1 MTDEQGANDDIRDL
15 LVEKALAH
23 VPFEGWSA
31 VALAA
36 AAEDAGMPAAVAA
49 EAFPEGGVDAA
60 AHFVDLINRRMERA
74 AEQNAD
80 RLAPM
85 RPLERLAWLI
95 RHRLEPWSGDKE
107 AIRRSVALLAL
118 PCHAVLAA
126 HLAWASSDALWRAAG
141 DRAQDLDFYAKR
153 MALSAVAG
161 STLFFWLNDES
172 ENEADS
178 WAFLARRLEDMNRLT
193 NLRRGLAAWMP
204 VRPAAGKKR
213 GRHRFGIRE

>member
-1 MTDEQGANDDIRDL
+1 MTDEQGADGDIRDL
-15 LVEKALAH
+15 LVEKALVH

-31 VALAA
+31 AALTA
-36 AAEDAGMPAAVAA
+36 AAEDLKLDAAAAA
-49 EAFPEGGVDAA
+49 EAFPEGGADAA
-60 AHFVDLINRRMERA
+60 AHFVDLINRRMEQA
-74 AEQNAD
+74 ATENAG
-80 RLAPM
+80 RLGPM

-107 AIRRSVALLAL
+107 AIRRSVALFAL
-118 PCHAVLAA
+118 PCHAGLAA
-126 HLAWASSDALWRAAG
+126 RLAWQSADALWRAAG

-161 STLFFWLNDES
+161 STLFFWLNDDS
-172 ENEADS
+172 EGEADS
-178 WAFLARRLEDMNRLT
+178 WAFLTRRLEDMGRLT

-204 VRPAAGKKR
+204 ARPRANKKR